1 MNFTITTLGESLAD
15 YLAPVL
21 PDVQY
26 NEDPAQQGVDCP
38 CFFLQQRYAYTDR
51 RRSTRGMFLQ
61 RIGLDL
67 TYLEDYNLPDL
78 HQRYLA
84 AAGALDTV
92 METIEYTDGD
102 GTALLRTYERQWTID
117 EDALHYK
124 FELQVW
130 VSLPEAAVKMQTMD
144 YDEEVVLP

>member
-1 MNFTITTLGESLAD
+1 
-15 YLAPVL
+15 
-21 PDVQY
+21 
-26 NEDPAQQGVDCP
+26 
-38 CFFLQQRYAYTDR
+38 
-51 RRSTRGMFLQ
+51 
-61 RIGLDL
+61 
-67 TYLEDYNLPDL
+67 
-78 HQRYLA
+78 
-84 AAGALDTV
+84 

-130 VSLPEAAVKMQTMD
+130 VSLPETAVKMQTMD

>member
-92 METIEYTDGD
+92 METIEYTDGTD
-102 GTALLRTYERQWTID
+102 AAQLRTYDRQWTID

-130 VSLPEAAVKMQTMD
+130 VSLPEPAVKMQTMD

>member
-84 AAGALDTV
+84 AAGVLDTV

-130 VSLPEAAVKMQTMD
+130 VSLPETAVKMQTMD